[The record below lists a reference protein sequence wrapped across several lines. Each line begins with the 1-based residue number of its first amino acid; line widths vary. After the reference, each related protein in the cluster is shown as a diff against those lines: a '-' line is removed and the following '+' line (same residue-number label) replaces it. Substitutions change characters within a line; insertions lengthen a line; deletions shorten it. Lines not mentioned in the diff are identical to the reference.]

1 MPKLYRKK
9 QMIEVERWTPGI
21 DMAGV
26 TIGELDKNNGS
37 PRDGDVIA
45 RNADGNP
52 KDRWLISAE
61 TFQLTYEPF

>member
-1 MPKLYRKK
+1 
-9 QMIEVERWTPGI
+9 
-21 DMAGV
+21 MAGV